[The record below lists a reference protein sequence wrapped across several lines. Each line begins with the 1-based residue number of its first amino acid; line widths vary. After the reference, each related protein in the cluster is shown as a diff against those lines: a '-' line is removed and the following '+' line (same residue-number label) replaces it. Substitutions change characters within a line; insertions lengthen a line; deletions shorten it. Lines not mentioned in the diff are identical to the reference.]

1 MFHKKI
7 KFFLLVL
14 LFYLGVIAIFA
25 FHYLPAE
32 YPVRAGQVSPS
43 TIRAS
48 QDFTFEDAEQTQLR
62 REQAANNVGE
72 VYVLDRVVLL
82 NMEQDIE
89 EAFDEYYTTVRRQDL
104 NTNEKLKLL
113 QSEYRLSG
121 VAANVLVSMESDT
134 MRALTAEA
142 VNLLRT
148 NWQMGVRDFEINEK
162 KEKIL
167 NQIELLNYNQPYRDL
182 IKAVFNKITLYPNY
196 SYDEEATG
204 KAKEEAAAAEGP
216 VLITIHK
223 GQRIVS
229 EGEVVTQDQIE
240 ILQYL
245 GYQKASP
252 FAALGGVSVFL
263 LLVLVLSIFFLKY
276 FSQDIYRE
284 EKKLFILC
292 LTVFVIILLAKLILS
307 VNISDRVEIAN
318 LAGLLVPVAAG
329 SMLITILL
337 DTRIAVFVTV
347 VLAIFVGIFSD
358 NQLYHAVHA
367 FVGGLVGIYSVSK
380 FTQRL
385 DWVRAGLFIA
395 AANLVSI
402 FALGLM
408 NNYTINVILIGMGL
422 GVLNGFFSAIFAY
435 GSLPFFEQAFKIT
448 TSVRLMEL
456 ANPNQPLLKRL
467 LLEAPGTYHHSILV
481 GNLAEAAADA
491 VGADSML
498 VRVGAY
504 YHDIGKLKRPYFFIE
519 NQLGGEN
526 PHSKLTPALST
537 LIITS
542 HVKDGLSLAQE
553 SGIPPEINDFIAQH
567 HGTSLVTYFYHKALE
582 LGNHDSIKE
591 NDFRYDAPKPQS
603 KEAAI
608 IMLADNV
615 EAAVRSMNTA
625 TPGKIEGLVRRI
637 IKERLQ
643 DGQLDESALTFK
655 DLDLIAQAFTRILSG
670 IFHTRIEYPENVLE
684 KLEEGE
690 IPHADT
696 DRKPAEAESD
706 RED

>member
-1 MFHKKI
+1 M
-7 KFFLLVL
+7 VL
-14 LFYLGVIAIFA
+14 LFYLGVLAIFA
-25 FHYLPAE
+25 VHYLPAE

-43 TIRAS
+43 TIRAA
-48 QDFTFEDAEQTQLR
+48 QDFTFEDAAQTELR
-62 REQAANNVGE
+62 RQQAANNVGE
-72 VYVLDRVVLL
+72 VYVLDRAVMLD
-82 NMEQDIE
+82 MEQDIE
-89 EAFDEYYTTVRRQDL
+89 DVFDEYYTTVRRSDL
-104 NTNEKLKLL
+104 NTSEKLEIL
-113 QSEYRLSG
+113 QKEYGLSG
-121 VAANVLVSMESDT
+121 VAANVLVSMEGDT

-162 KEKIL
+162 HEKIL

-196 SYDEEATG
+196 SYDEEATR

-216 VLITIHK
+216 VLVTVHK

-229 EGEVVTQDQIE
+229 EGDVVTEDQME

-245 GYQKASP
+245 GYQRSSP
-252 FAALGGVSVFL
+252 YAALGGVAIFL
-263 LLVLVLSIFFLKY
+263 ALVMVLSIFFLKY
-276 FSQDIYRE
+276 FSRGIYRE
-284 EKKLFILC
+284 EKRLFILC
-292 LTVFVIILLAKLILS
+292 LTVFMVILLAKLILS
-307 VNISDRVEIAN
+307 VNISDRVEIAS
-318 LAGLLVPVAAG
+318 LVGLLVPVAAG

-337 DTRIAVFVTV
+337 DTRIAVYVTV
-347 VLAIFVGIFSD
+347 VLAIFVGFFSD
-358 NQLYHAVHA
+358 NQLYHAVNA

-395 AANLVSI
+395 AAHLISI

-422 GVLNGFFSAIFAY
+422 GVINGFFSSIFAY

-481 GNLAEAAADA
+481 GNLAEAGADA

-526 PHSKLTPALST
+526 PHAKLTPALST

-542 HVKDGLSLAQE
+542 HVKDGLALAQE

-567 HGTSLVTYFYHKALE
+567 HGTSLVTFFYHKALE
-582 LGNHDSIKE
+582 SGNHDSIKE
-591 NDFRYDAPKPQS
+591 SDFRYDAPKPQS

-608 IMLADNV
+608 VMLADNV
-615 EAAVRSMNTA
+615 EAAVRSMSTA

-643 DGQLDESALTFK
+643 DGQLDESDLTFK

-684 KLEEGE
+684 RMEEGE
-690 IPHADT
+690 VLNADT
-696 DRKPAEAESD
+696 DRKSAEGESE
-706 RED
+706 REN

>member
-1 MFHKKI
+1 M
-7 KFFLLVL
+7 
-14 LFYLGVIAIFA
+14 
-25 FHYLPAE
+25 
-32 YPVRAGQVSPS
+32 
-43 TIRAS
+43 
-48 QDFTFEDAEQTQLR
+48 
-62 REQAANNVGE
+62 GE